1 MQFLDWLFVGGS
13 LLLVFGIGVSA
24 QRYMKSVADFMSAGR
39 GARRYLL
46 AVAKGEMAAGAVV
59 FVAAWEAI
67 SHSGFTNGWWGWI
80 GGPIGLFVVVTGFV
94 IYRYRETRALTLG
107 QFFEIRYSKPFRLFA
122 GMLGVVAGLLN
133 FGIIPAVGA
142 RFMVYFLGLPE
153 EWHFFGAAIPTFI
166 LLMGIFLLINL
177 FITLTGGLITIM
189 ITNCMEGIVS
199 QLLYLV
205 VIFGLL
211 STFHWSQINQVL
223 SDRPPGQSL
232 LNPMDSL
239 GLKDF
244 NIWFVLMMLVVNI
257 YGTMAWQNQSSYQ
270 SAPLT
275 AHEARMGGL
284 LSRWREMGKWGMVT
298 LLGICAIT
306 YLHHPDFAA
315 GAALV
320 QTDVAK
326 ISNPQIQEQMEI
338 PIAITHLLPA
348 GVKGALCATLLLGIF
363 GGDSNHLHSW
373 GSLFIQDVIMP
384 FRKKLFTPRQHILL
398 LRISMT
404 GIALFAFLF
413 GSLFRQTEYI
423 QMWWS
428 ITQSIYMGGAG
439 AAIIGGLYWKKG
451 TTAGAWAGV
460 LTGTLLSAGGIVLKQ
475 LHGAHWGHFLK
486 QSYVSQAGPLPPLV
500 DSLGNLVRNA
510 FLYFITF
517 NGLEIAFY
525 AMLAAVA
532 VYVAV
537 SLLTCRENFNLD
549 RMLHRGIYAVIRQ
562 EVGEVT
568 IQPQG
573 QKITWGKIIGYDENF
588 STADKWIAGAL
599 FAWTMLFFV
608 IMAVGTIWNLIQPW
622 PLPVWSEFWHI
633 AAIGIPIFFAVVTG
647 VWFTWGGVS
656 DTLDLF
662 RRLRAEQI
670 NPMDN
675 GVVIDHQNLDESVLP
690 DAISPIGM
698 GPSE

>member
-1 MQFLDWLFVGGS
+1 
-13 LLLVFGIGVSA
+13 
-24 QRYMKSVADFMSAGR
+24 
-39 GARRYLL
+39 
-46 AVAKGEMAAGAVV
+46 
-59 FVAAWEAI
+59 
-67 SHSGFTNGWWGWI
+67 
-80 GGPIGLFVVVTGFV
+80 
-94 IYRYRETRALTLG
+94 
-107 QFFEIRYSKPFRLFA
+107 
-122 GMLGVVAGLLN
+122 
-133 FGIIPAVGA
+133 
-142 RFMVYFLGLPE
+142 
-153 EWHFFGAAIPTFI
+153 
-166 LLMGIFLLINL
+166 
-177 FITLTGGLITIM
+177 
-189 ITNCMEGIVS
+189 
-199 QLLYLV
+199 
-205 VIFGLL
+205 
-211 STFHWSQINQVL
+211 
-223 SDRPPGQSL
+223 
-232 LNPMDSL
+232 
-239 GLKDF
+239 
-244 NIWFVLMMLVVNI
+244 
-257 YGTMAWQNQSSYQ
+257 
-270 SAPLT
+270 
-275 AHEARMGGL
+275 
-284 LSRWREMGKWGMVT
+284 
-298 LLGICAIT
+298 
-306 YLHHPDFAA
+306 
-315 GAALV
+315 
-320 QTDVAK
+320 
-326 ISNPQIQEQMEI
+326 
-338 PIAITHLLPA
+338 
-348 GVKGALCATLLLGIF
+348 
-363 GGDSNHLHSW
+363 
-373 GSLFIQDVIMP
+373 
-384 FRKKLFTPRQHILL
+384 
-398 LRISMT
+398 
-404 GIALFAFLF
+404 
-413 GSLFRQTEYI
+413 
-423 QMWWS
+423 
-428 ITQSIYMGGAG
+428 
-439 AAIIGGLYWKKG
+439 
-451 TTAGAWAGV
+451 
-460 LTGTLLSAGGIVLKQ
+460 
-475 LHGAHWGHFLK
+475 
-486 QSYVSQAGPLPPLV
+486 
-500 DSLGNLVRNA
+500 VRNA